1 MNKEVV
7 YLKELSHH
15 GILGMRW
22 GVRRT
27 PEQLGH
33 LNKKDAKWIKKKGDK
48 ITQKARK
55 NTRKELDRYGREL
68 MKNPNAYKTNGK
80 LSSAA
85 INAYNRRMAELMND
99 QVSDLKSPSGK
110 VVRYVAKRGEIGVH
124 LALADQGYNM
134 DQIKNGIWSSGRIAY
149 KKDSVNMEYQRG

>member
-1 MNKEVV
+1 MNEIQ
-7 YLKELSHH
+7 HH

-33 LNKKDAKWIKKKGDK
+33 LSKKDSKWIKKKGDK

-55 NTRKELDRYGREL
+55 NTRKELERYGREL
-68 MKNPNAYKTNGK
+68 MKNPNAYKSNGK

-85 INAYNRRMAELMND
+85 INAYNRKMAELMNN
-99 QVSDLKSPSGK
+99 QVSDIQSPSGK
-110 VVRYVAKRGEIGVH
+110 VVRYVAKRGEVGVH

-149 KKDSVNMEYQRG
+149 KKDKVNMT